1 MKEILKYIG
10 LTLIFF
16 MVYSCSG
23 GEDILQEGPEED
35 PFKDYCLVTIEHSG
49 KSFGFL
55 EFTGSKL
62 SGNIQWGDDKSE
74 MFAGKNTPSHV
85 YQTAEEHIIVIKVQ
99 QADGIMLP
107 SIEGVSRINL
117 SDFYKLSSLLL
128 YPGTVPGDNPKFLLS
143 RPAFPYIHF
152 QKEHTSERP
161 LNC

>member
-1 MKEILKYIG
+1 MESESLKDFLRDIIAEKAGIELDKDVENQLVSDLYERLENQIYRSLVNELSNQQLDEMQSKDRTAEEILKYIG

-74 MFAGKNTPSHV
+74 MFAGKNTPIASFTRMDVMV
-85 YQTAEEHIIVIKVQ
+85 Y
-99 QADGIMLP
+99 
-107 SIEGVSRINL
+107 
-117 SDFYKLSSLLL
+117 F
-128 YPGTVPGDNPKFLLS
+128 
-143 RPAFPYIHF
+143 
-152 QKEHTSERP
+152 
-161 LNC
+161 

>member
-85 YQTAEEHIIVIKVQ
+85 YQTARNI
-99 QADGIMLP
+99 
-107 SIEGVSRINL
+107 
-117 SDFYKLSSLLL
+117 LSS
-128 YPGTVPGDNPKFLLS
+128 
-143 RPAFPYIHF
+143 
-152 QKEHTSERP
+152 
-161 LNC
+161 

>member
-55 EFTGSKL
+55 EF
-62 SGNIQWGDDKSE
+62 QWGDDKSE

-107 SIEGVSRINL
+107 SIEGVSQIDL
-117 SDFYKLSSLLL
+117 SDF
-128 YPGTVPGDNPKFLLS
+128 
-143 RPAFPYIHF
+143 
-152 QKEHTSERP
+152 
-161 LNC
+161 

>member
-62 SGNIQWGDDKSE
+62 SRNIHLRCLQEKTLRH
-74 MFAGKNTPSHV
+74 MYIRPQRN
-85 YQTAEEHIIVIKVQ
+85 I
-99 QADGIMLP
+99 
-107 SIEGVSRINL
+107 
-117 SDFYKLSSLLL
+117 LSS
-128 YPGTVPGDNPKFLLS
+128 
-143 RPAFPYIHF
+143 
-152 QKEHTSERP
+152 
-161 LNC
+161 

>member
-55 EFTGSKL
+55 NLQAVNCLVIFNG
-62 SGNIQWGDDKSE
+62 E
-74 MFAGKNTPSHV
+74 M
-85 YQTAEEHIIVIKVQ
+85 
-99 QADGIMLP
+99 
-107 SIEGVSRINL
+107 INL
-117 SDFYKLSSLLL
+117 RCLQEKTLRHMYIRPRRNILSS
-128 YPGTVPGDNPKFLLS
+128 
-143 RPAFPYIHF
+143 
-152 QKEHTSERP
+152 
-161 LNC
+161 

>member
-16 MVYSCSG
+16 MIYSCSG

-35 PFKDYCLVTIEHSG
+35 SFKDYCLVTIEHNS

-85 YQTAEEHIIVIKVQ
+85 YQTAEEHIVIIKVQ

-107 SIEGVSRINL
+107 SIEGISRIDL
-117 SDFYKLSSLLL
+117 SDF
-128 YPGTVPGDNPKFLLS
+128 
-143 RPAFPYIHF
+143 
-152 QKEHTSERP
+152 
-161 LNC
+161 